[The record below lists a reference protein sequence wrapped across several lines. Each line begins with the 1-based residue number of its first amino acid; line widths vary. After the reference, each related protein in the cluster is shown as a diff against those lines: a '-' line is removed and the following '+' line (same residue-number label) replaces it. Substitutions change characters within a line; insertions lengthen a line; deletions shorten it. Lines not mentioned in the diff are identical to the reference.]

1 MEIVRRG
8 LDVALLASFQKF
20 YGGRIPEVKRWID
33 PGEIVEFT
41 DPVFTS
47 RNAEFAIN
55 HNEKQK
61 IWFSQLDDI
70 FINPFPKSLNDLTVI
85 TWVFKD
91 LHQDVDGFWGIV
103 KGKKFRVS
111 VKQDFSY
118 VINWEH
124 QICYQF
130 VNYRDALMYY
140 LENYKQKNYDAIM
153 GMLKHS
159 FCYTFEEIK

>member
-1 MEIVRRG
+1 MP
-8 LDVALLASFQKF
+8 D
-20 YGGRIPEVKRWID
+20 VKRWID
-33 PGEIVEFT
+33 HGEIVEFT

-55 HNEKQK
+55 HNEKHK

-70 FINPFPKSLNDLTVI
+70 FINPFPETFNDMAI
-85 TWVFKD
+85 IPGIFKD
-91 LHQDVDGFWGIV
+91 LHQDVDRFWKIV

-111 VKQDFSY
+111 VNQDFSY

-124 QICYQF
+124 QVCYQF
-130 VNYRDALMYY
+130 ANYGDALKYY
-140 LENYKQKNYDAIM
+140 FENYKQKHYDSIN

-159 FCYTFEEIK
+159 FCYSFEEIK